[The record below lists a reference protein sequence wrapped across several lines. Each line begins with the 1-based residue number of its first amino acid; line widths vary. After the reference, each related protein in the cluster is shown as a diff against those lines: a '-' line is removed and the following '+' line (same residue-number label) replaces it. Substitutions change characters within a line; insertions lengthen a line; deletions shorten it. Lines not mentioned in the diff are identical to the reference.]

1 MRLMSEVQAVPD
13 RSAGQ
18 SISRVFWKTVRFFF
32 LLLLIPAIAML
43 VVGYFALQE
52 VEDFE
57 ALHDGKIITGVH
69 AWGVDLSQ
77 LTADEA
83 QAKLEEVVP
92 VLNAQ
97 IFTVTDEQ
105 TGKQWTSSAETFN
118 VQYDLDETV
127 AQAFRVGRSG
137 ETRQDVLLEQFLIWY
152 GGQEIQPTII
162 FNEAPVDAL
171 ITQIAEEIE
180 VGSIEADLSV
190 TGTEVVFQPAQTGRR
205 LDKDNLRAQLVPALV
220 SGQSADVA
228 IQTSQVE
235 PQVVAVGDTAEKIQ
249 RIIGA
254 PINFYIEN
262 PATGA
267 DLQNS
272 VLTTDKLVEWLHV
285 ERVPANGDTEN
296 SGWSYNVFI
305 DEIAARN
312 WVAEF
317 EAQFWQASENARF
330 YFDDTTKEL
339 VLVEPHTNG
348 RYLDIDATTEKLL
361 AAIESTDRTIPFVI
375 NEITPTVHSNVTG
388 AELGITELISPTATT
403 YFDGSSPERMTNIAR
418 SASNFYGIVIAP
430 GEQFSFNKYLG
441 EISEEQG
448 YSRGLIIAGGRTIE
462 GIGGG
467 VCQVS
472 TTMFQ
477 AAFWA
482 GFSIDERWQHAYR
495 VGYYE
500 GALGPDEQS
509 NIGMDATIYSPVV
522 DLKFTNNTPH
532 HLLIENY
539 YNERHQSLTVKF
551 YSTSMGRRVERNIS
565 IWGETPAKADIY
577 EYRADYEGDDLNQV
591 DWANEGAF
599 VSIERVVYNSEGN
612 VRERGTFNSSYI
624 PWANIYEYGPD
635 FAGTIPDP
643 NAPSDPPPAE
653 EAETSGN

>member
-1 MRLMSEVQAVPD
+1 MG
-13 RSAGQ
+13 RS
-18 SISRVFWKTVRFFF
+18 IFRVFWKTLRFFF
-32 LLLLIPAIAML
+32 LLLLIPAIAL
-43 VVGYFALQE
+43 LFVGYLGLQE

-77 LTADEA
+77 LTPDEA

-92 VLNAQ
+92 ALNAQ
-97 IFTVTDEQ
+97 VFTITDEQ
-105 TGKQWTSSAETFN
+105 TGKQWTGSAESFS

-127 AQAFRVGRSG
+127 VQAYRIGRSG
-137 ETRQDVLLEQFLIWY
+137 STRQDVLMEQFLVWY
-152 GGQEIQPTII
+152 RGQEIQPTII

-180 VGSIEADLSV
+180 VGTVEADLSV

-205 LDKDNLRAQLVPALV
+205 LDQDDLRAKLVPAFL
-220 SGQSADVA
+220 SGESADVA
-228 IQTSQVE
+228 IKTTQVE

-254 PINFYIEN
+254 PINLYIEN
-262 PATGA
+262 PATGE
-267 DLQNS
+267 DLQNIT
-272 VLTTDKLVEWLHV
+272 LTTAQLVEWLHV
-285 ERVPANGDTEN
+285 ERVQTEN
-296 SGWSYNVFI
+296 SEWTYNVFV

-317 EAQFWQASENARF
+317 EDQFWQASERARF

-348 RYLDIDATTEKLL
+348 RYLDIDATTENLL
-361 AAIESTDRTIPFVI
+361 ATIESTDRTIPFVI
-375 NEITPTVHSNVTG
+375 NEVVPTVHSNVTG

-403 YFDGSSPERMTNIAR
+403 YFGGSSPERMTNIAR

-430 GEQFSFNKYLG
+430 GEQFSFNEYLG

-472 TTMFQ
+472 TTLFQ

-482 GFSIDERWQHAYR
+482 GYSIDERWQHAYR

-500 GALGPDEQS
+500 GGTGPDGQI
-509 NIGMDATIYSPVV
+509 NIGMDATVYSPIV

-539 YNERHQSLTVKF
+539 YNERYQSLTVKF
-551 YSTSMGRRVERNIS
+551 YSTSMGRTVERNVS
-565 IWGETPAKADIY
+565 IWGETPAKPDIY

-599 VSIERVVYNSEGN
+599 VSVERVVYNAEGN
-612 VRERGTFNSSYI
+612 VRERSNFNSSYV

-643 NAPSDPPPAE
+643 NAPTDPPPNE
-653 EAETSGN
+653 GEGETSGN